1 MAWVKL
7 DSADGTGSASF
18 DTGTFT
24 ANTFLT
30 FMSYIERSA
39 DATNTEF
46 RMGNNTIDSSG
57 TDGTDG
63 NYARRRNADYNTTNP
78 RDDVTIDQNGI
89 NLRTAGTNECF
100 FGHIVNISTE
110 EKLIIMHQ
118 CAQGSTGA
126 DTAPYSGEFVA
137 KWVNTSNQANILGFY
152 SGGSNTLSSTS
163 NLSVIGSDG
172 VESMTI
178 QDGAVYYD
186 TDLNKEYVLYN
197 NTWTEL

>member
-1 MAWVKL
+1 MAWIKAG
-7 DSADGTGSASF
+7 SGNGTGAVSF

-89 NLRTAGTNECF
+89 NLRTAGTNEFF
-100 FGHIVNISTE
+100 FGHIVNISSE

-118 CAQGSTGA
+118 CAQGSA
-126 DTAPYSGEFVA
+126 DATNAPYSGEFVA
-137 KWVNTSNQANILGFY
+137 KWDNTSNQANIVGFY

-163 NLSVIGSDG
+163 NVSVIGSDG
-172 VESMTI
+172 TDELNV
-178 QDGAVYYD
+178 QDGAIYYETD
-186 TDLNKEYVLYN
+186 TNKEFLLSN
-197 NTWTEL
+197 NTWTEV